1 MGPIIQLNNLSKS
14 YGPIKALKGLTA
26 DIRGDVIGLLGPN
39 GAGKST
45 MLKCLLGLTP
55 HDGAAKVLGLDTTTE
70 SFRIRDKVGYM
81 PEMDSYLTGL
91 TAVELCCFAAELSGL
106 PRDEAMQRAHAALY
120 YAGLEDKRYLK
131 VEGYSTGLKQRV
143 KLAQALVHD
152 PELLFLDEP
161 TNGLDPRARDEMLE
175 LIMDLPKKRGCS
187 IIISTHLLPDVDRIC
202 DQVVIMQQGTMKF
215 SGTIEALRESG
226 EGANEQVVEIELR
239 DPTDAFAA
247 HLRNEGCEVEDK
259 EGLRLIVTM
268 PDGQNTSFLLR
279 QAAAVGAQLRHLKV
293 RQETLEEAFLRVVGT
308 ELVTETQKSSQEESA
323 TA

>member
-1 MGPIIQLNNLSKS
+1 MSSIIQLNNLSKS

-26 DIRGDVIGLLGPN
+26 DISGDVIGLLGPN

-55 HDGAAKVLGLDTTTE
+55 HDGSATVLGLDTSTE
-70 SFRIRDKVGYM
+70 SFRIRDRVGYM
-81 PEMDSYLTGL
+81 PEMDSYLSGL

-175 LIMDLPKKRGCS
+175 LIVGLPKKRGCS

-226 EGANEQVVEIELR
+226 AGANEQIVEVEMR
-239 DPTDAFAA
+239 DPTDAFAE
-247 HLRNEGCEVEDK
+247 HLRGAGCDVEDAA
-259 EGLRLIVTM
+259 GLRLIVTM
-268 PDGQNTSFLLR
+268 PDGKDTNFLLR
-279 QAAAVGAQLRHLKV
+279 SAVEAGAQLRHLQV

-308 ELVTETQKSSQEESA
+308 ELVAEPSA
-323 TA
+323 TPTEEARP

>member
-1 MGPIIQLNNLSKS
+1 MSAIIQLQNLSKS
-14 YGPIKALKGLTA
+14 YGSIHALKGLTA
-26 DIRGDVIGLLGPN
+26 EISGNVIGLLGPN

-55 HDGAAKVLGLDTTTE
+55 HDGDAKVLGLSTKSE
-70 SFRIRDKVGYM
+70 SFRIRDRVGYM
-81 PEMDSYLTGL
+81 PEMDSYLSGL

-161 TNGLDPRARDEMLE
+161 TNGLDPRSRDEMLD

-202 DQVVIMQQGTMKF
+202 DQVIIMQQGMLKF
-215 SGTIEALRESG
+215 TGTIEELRSSG
-226 EGANEQVVEIELR
+226 SGVNECTYEIEMR
-239 DPTDAFAA
+239 DPTDEFAKVLQKA
-247 HLRNEGCEVEDK
+247 GCEVEDRP
-259 EGLRLIVTM
+259 GQRLIVTVPSGEDASLVM
-268 PDGQNTSFLLR
+268 R
-279 QAAAVGAQLRHLKV
+279 QANTAGAQLRHLEV
-293 RQETLEEAFLRVVGT
+293 RKETLEEAFLRVVGT
-308 ELVTETQKSSQEESA
+308 GLAQAPAAPSGERQV
-323 TA
+323 